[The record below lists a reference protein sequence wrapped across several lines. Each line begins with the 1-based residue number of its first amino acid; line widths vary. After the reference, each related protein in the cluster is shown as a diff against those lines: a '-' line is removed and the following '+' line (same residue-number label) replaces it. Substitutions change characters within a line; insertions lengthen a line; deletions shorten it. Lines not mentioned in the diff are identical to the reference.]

1 MTAVSVGLCLVIV
14 AFGLFAVALFSE
26 PVPRIAKRRRTRP
39 NTEPDEPLV
48 RAVADRVSS
57 AVDAVLKKRGWAPF
71 NTAELNMA
79 EVTVP
84 VGLVVSWIVGGA
96 ALALLAGWLFSGP
109 LGGVILAL
117 LVPLFAK
124 FVFRRRARKRRKAFA
139 GQLDNSLRI
148 VSSAL
153 RAGHSLATALASVAG
168 DANPPM
174 SDELTRVINENQLGR
189 DLVEALRA
197 SAERMQ
203 NEDLEWFAGAVAV
216 QRDAGGNLND
226 IITTVAETIRE
237 RAELRQKITAYA
249 AEGRMSSWVLMG
261 LPVVLAIVYEL
272 LRPGYLDPMFGT
284 TVGRLLVA
292 LTVLLYVAGY
302 SWTRSI
308 VNIKV

>member
-1 MTAVSVGLCLVIV
+1 MSAFAVGLGVVIV
-14 AFGLFAVALFSE
+14 GFGAFAYALFGD
-26 PVPRIAKRRRTRP
+26 PVPRIARRRRTRVEA
-39 NTEPDEPLV
+39 EPEAPLV
-48 RAVADRVSS
+48 RVVAHRVGTG
-57 AVDAVLKKRGWAPF
+57 VDALLKKRGWAPF
-71 NTAELNMA
+71 SAAELNMA
-79 EVTVP
+79 DVTVP

-117 LVPLFAK
+117 LVPLCAK
-124 FVFRRRARKRRKAFA
+124 VVFRHRARKRRKAFA
-139 GQLDNSLRI
+139 GQLDNALRI

-174 SDELTRVINENQLGR
+174 SEELTRVINENQVGR

-249 AEGRMSSWVLMG
+249 AEGKMSSWVLMG

-272 LRPGYLDPMFGT
+272 LRPGYLDPMFET
-284 TVGRLLVA
+284 TVGRLLLV
-292 LTVLLYVAGY
+292 LTVVLYVAGY
-302 SWTRSI
+302 GWTRSI

>member
-1 MTAVSVGLCLVIV
+1 VSIFVIGLGVVIV
-14 AFGLFAVALFSE
+14 AFGAFAFALFGG
-26 PVPRIAKRRRTRP
+26 PAPRIAKRRRTRLKD
-39 NTEPDEPLV
+39 EPEEPLV
-48 RAVADRVSS
+48 RVVAHRLGSG
-57 AVDAVLKKRGWAPF
+57 VDAVLKKRGWAPF
-71 NTAELNMA
+71 NTAELDLA
-79 EVTVP
+79 DVSVP

-96 ALALLAGWLFSGP
+96 ALALLAGWFFSGP
-109 LGGVILAL
+109 LGGVMLAL
-117 LVPLFAK
+117 LVPLCAK
-124 FVFRRRARKRRKAFA
+124 FALRRRARKRRKAFA
-139 GQLDNSLRI
+139 GQLDNALRI

-153 RAGHSLATALASVAG
+153 RAGHSLPTALASVAG

-174 SDELTRVINENQLGR
+174 SEELTRVINENQLGR

-197 SAERMQ
+197 SADRMH

-249 AEGRMSSWVLMG
+249 AEGKMSSWVLMG
-261 LPVVLAIVYEL
+261 LPVVLGIVYEL